1 MLNKMINFRKAKFVK
16 SACGKDDVLYDYDH
30 VLFVGKSNVGK
41 SSLLNALCDNKGL
54 AYVSKTPGHT
64 KLLNHFLIDER
75 FYLVDAP
82 GYGYRKLGKKDQFD
96 EMMSQYFERNHRLKL
111 VVWLLDSRHE
121 PSDDDCNFFEYL
133 SELKIPALIVLTKC
147 DKLNQSERFKIKRTI
162 ENLFETS
169 DYIMVSSLKKQGIEE
184 LQKRIGDTML

>member
-1 MLNKMINFRKAKFVK
+1 M
-16 SACGKDDVLYDYDH
+16 
-30 VLFVGKSNVGK
+30 
-41 SSLLNALCDNKGL
+41 
-54 AYVSKTPGHT
+54 
-64 KLLNHFLIDER
+64 
-75 FYLVDAP
+75 DAP

-96 EMMSQYFERNHRLKL
+96 EMMSQYFEHNYRLKL

-121 PSDDDCNFFEYL
+121 PSDDDCNFYEYL
-133 SELKIPALIVLTKC
+133 SKLKVPALIVLTKC